1 MNAPATSI
9 PSVTKAILVSAVLGF
24 LIDAL
29 EFVVVIT
36 SLFVFSFLSCLKNKT
51 AF

>member
-9 PSVTKAILVSAVLGF
+9 PNTTKAILTSAVLGF
-24 LIDAL
+24 LIVEV